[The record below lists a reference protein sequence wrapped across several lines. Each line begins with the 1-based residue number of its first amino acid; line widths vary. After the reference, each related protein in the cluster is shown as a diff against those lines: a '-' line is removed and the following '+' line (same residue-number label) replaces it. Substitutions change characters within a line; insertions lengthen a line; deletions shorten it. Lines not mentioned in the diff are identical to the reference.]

1 MDALAA
7 TLWDESV
14 VRSAYTN
21 GPRLVSELDDGAHDE
36 VVSSRAMSL
45 LFCEVIELLL
55 EVTDSEMLN
64 TRIEDE
70 SNGRDADP
78 TDRPA

>member
-7 TLWDESV
+7 TLWNESV
-14 VRSAYTN
+14 VRSAYAN
-21 GPRLVSELDDGAHDE
+21 GPRLVSELDEAADDE
-36 VVSSRAMSL
+36 TLSKM
-45 LFCEVIELLL
+45 F
-55 EVTDSEMLN
+55 N
-64 TRIEDE
+64 KRIEDE